1 MNVFDKFFKKF
12 SYKFDKGY
20 PDMNNEQDVL
30 LLESLISEV
39 IGERYSLEEANMVGP
54 STNYPSVTGTWE
66 KYIENPLSKHED
78 GETLYTSIKSSPAW
92 LKTPS
97 NDIEKTDITINVND
111 EFTISSRS
119 TKDLIKR
126 GNSYYAPVNYKGEEY
141 YIPFW
146 AILKPTGKNV
156 EKFEPNLDSKNNP
169 SIYHPFTPGHPQEA
183 NVALLFIEK
192 TSPDWEFE
200 YKGKPLKVTYLG
212 DPNVKSTG
220 YPKNDLQ
227 INTDPA
233 PGGLDSS
240 MRISLKADNATYVE
254 NWMTSTR
261 AEQILGN
268 TKMKKIILGAY
279 NALLNSTPIRSG
291 KGLFKGAL
299 KSYQICMFIKDRQ
312 PPYGPEAPS
321 ILSEPLSKDEAYEA
335 YTGDKKFGDTDG
347 SANYFYKGKNPQTI
361 TDFLQDLKPFKNN
374 MGELG
379 DLWVSLRGSNE
390 SGKGRSRVFYWEGKD
405 DDPNGK
411 WIINPLWVEIAGI
424 TKSEDK
430 EGNIKYS

>member
-1 MNVFDKFFKKF
+1 MKVFDKFFTKF
-12 SYKFDKGY
+12 AYKFDKGY
-20 PDMNNEQDVL
+20 PDMDNPNDVL

-54 STNYPSVTGTWE
+54 ATNYPSVTGTWE

-78 GETLYTSIKSSPAW
+78 GKTLYTAIKTSPVWNKTSS
-92 LKTPS
+92 
-97 NDIEKTDITINVND
+97 NNIEKTDIIVNVND

-119 TKDLIKR
+119 TDDLIKK
-126 GNSYYAPVNYKGEEY
+126 GSSYYAPINYEGEEY
-141 YIPFW
+141 YFPFNS
-146 AILKPTGKNV
+146 ILKPTGKNIA
-156 EKFEPNLDSKNNP
+156 KFEPNLDSKNDP
-169 SIYHPFTPGHPQEA
+169 SVYHAFTPGHPQEA
-183 NVALLFIEK
+183 NIAMLFIEK

-200 YKGKPLKVTYLG
+200 YEGKPLKVTYLG

-227 INTDPA
+227 INTEPA

-261 AEQILGN
+261 AKQILGE
-268 TKMKKIILGAY
+268 TKVKAIVLGSF
-279 NALLNSTPIRSG
+279 NALLKSTPPRSG
-291 KGLFKGAL
+291 VGLFRGSL

-312 PPYGPEAPS
+312 QPYGSEAPS
-321 ILSEPLSKDEAYEA
+321 ILSEPLTKEEAYEA
-335 YTGDKKFGDTDG
+335 YTGDIKFGETDG
-347 SANYFYKGKNPQTI
+347 SANYFYKGGKPET
-361 TDFLQDLKPFKNN
+361 TTEFLEDLKPFKNN
-374 MGELG
+374 MDNLS

-411 WIINPLWVEIAGI
+411 WVINPLWVEVAGI
-424 TKSEDK
+424 TKSED
-430 EGNIKYS
+430 GNGKVTYS

>member
-1 MNVFDKFFKKF
+1 MDPLTKYLNNIA
-12 SYKFDKGY
+12 YKFPKGY
-20 PDMNNEQDVL
+20 PDMNNDQDVL
-30 LLESLISEV
+30 LLETFISEV
-39 IGERYSLEEANMVGP
+39 IGEKFSLEEANIVGP

-78 GETLYTSIKSSPAW
+78 GKTVYTSIKSSPAW
-92 LKTPS
+92 LKNSS
-97 NDIEKTDITINVND
+97 NDIEKTDIIINVND

-169 SIYHPFTPGHPQEA
+169 SVYHPFTPGHPQEA
-183 NVALLFIEK
+183 NVAMLFIEK

-212 DPNVKSTG
+212 DPNHSGVG

-227 INTDPA
+227 INTSTP
-233 PGGLDSS
+233 PEGLDSS

-261 AEQILGN
+261 AEQILGSN
-268 TKMKKIILGAY
+268 KVKAIVLGAY
-279 NALLNSTPIRSG
+279 NALLKSNPLRDG
-291 KGLFKGAL
+291 KGLFKG
-299 KSYQICMFIKDRQ
+299 SIQSSQICMFIKDRQ
-312 PPYGPEAPS
+312 QNYGPEAPS

-335 YTGDKKFGDTDG
+335 YTGDEKFNGGDA
-347 SANYFYKGKNPQTI
+347 SANYFYKGKNPQTT
-361 TDFLQDLKPFKNN
+361 TDFLQDLKPFKDN

-390 SGKGRSRVFYWEGKD
+390 SGKGRSRVFYWEGEEE
-405 DDPNGK
+405 NGR
-411 WIINPLWVEIAGI
+411 WLINPLWADVAGMQE
-424 TKSEDK
+424 SEDK
-430 EGNIKYS
+430 DGNIKYS